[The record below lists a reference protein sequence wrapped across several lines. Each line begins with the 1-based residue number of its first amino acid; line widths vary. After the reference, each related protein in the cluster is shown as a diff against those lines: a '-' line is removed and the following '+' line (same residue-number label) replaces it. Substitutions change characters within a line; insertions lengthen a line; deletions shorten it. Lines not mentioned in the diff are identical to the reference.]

1 MSTPNKTFVKK
12 NKNAIEERQR
22 LQSRSQAIDALPAL
36 RTKMPSVNAATI
48 RAAREKGSP

>member
-12 NKNAIEERQR
+12 NKNTIERQR
-22 LQSRSQAIDALPAL
+22 LQSRSQAIDALLAL

-48 RAAREKGSP
+48 RAAREKGRP